1 MLHRPIRRLASY
13 YARSAQCTLRGQLK
27 PQALALA
34 SQYDFYLASAG
45 KHRVVF
51 CSGVTL

>member
-1 MLHRPIRRLASY
+1 MLYRPIRRLAPS
-13 YARSAQCTLRGQLK
+13 YARSAQCTPRGRLK
-27 PQALALA
+27 PQALAIA